1 MSAIIGNR
9 LKSNILYLLQHTM
22 APTISTYIKCF
33 KLVKVVSWNINVLH
47 SSPVPLISI
56 VFLLPF
62 IIFYYKR
69 CFELNTLS
77 TLATTVRVPNRP
89 NVNHIILHYYTPSM
103 FPPTRQFGRTPVH
116 SVSKY
121 SQIRFSASFVCVVFC
136 C

>member
-1 MSAIIGNR
+1 
-9 LKSNILYLLQHTM
+9 M

-89 NVNHIILHYYTPSM
+89 NVNHIILHYTPSM
-103 FPPTRQFGRTPVH
+103 FPPTRQFRRTPVH

-121 SQIRFSASFVCVVFC
+121 S
-136 C
+136 